1 MILFDTNVLL
11 RVLLS
16 DRRHPAFGACQELL
30 AAGGFVSDAIMS
42 EVVFNYTLRVKGAI
56 AKEYAASHGD
66 LEIFNKSPRAYT
78 AWFKRLPS
86 GWKHEVY
93 VAFEETWDRLIANY
107 PDVKLVNEELF
118 RSALAIAQK
127 RGHDWPDC
135 LLLAAHEV
143 YGHGVSSVD
152 KDVGCLPD
160 RSNLAQDSGNSS
172 RNKSSTDSK
181 PSLEPE
187 QAGTRPED
195 LTVVLECDDT
205 KTALAVWKL
214 WEGQFSST
222 ATKVYNVFQAC
233 KIKICHLRG
242 RFAYIYCQGSALDV
256 YSAFANWV
264 SLEVSKVAFIGI
276 LKGYGVE
283 NPFNIELLENAKD
296 FLSETA
302 AYVAARDNLFRGYL
316 SFCDTTKHTY
326 EKIEQVCSVCRIGCE
341 RYESESFIAK
351 RLSFWTPR
359 QYPDV
364 EIIPQLSNLSRDY
377 QAHLNA
383 SSQGIDG
390 TNMLPRVLLHL
401 LLLEHLELAHTNA
414 PEKLQ
419 KLRLS

>member
-1 MILFDTNVLL
+1 MMIYDANVLL
-11 RVLLS
+11 RAVFAEDDHPSFEVCKELLS
-16 DRRHPAFGACQELL
+16 
-30 AAGGFVSDAIMS
+30 AGGCVTDFIMA
-42 EVVFNYTLRVKGAI
+42 EVIYNYVYRVKMLRAR
-56 AKEYAASHGD
+56 EYAENRGSLD
-66 LEIFNKSPRAYT
+66 VFKRYPRAYT
-78 AWFKRLPS
+78 TWFKELPP
-86 GWKHEVY
+86 GWKRAAYVSFEDAWNEVIS
-93 VAFEETWDRLIANY
+93 LY
-107 PDVKLVNEELF
+107 PKVKLVNEELF
-118 RSALAIAQK
+118 RAALVIAQK

-135 LLLAAHEV
+135 LLLAMHEV

-160 RSNLAQDSGNSS
+160 RSKSAQTQGGLEKDNSS
-172 RNKSSTDSK
+172 AGRQPSSELNRAGIK
-181 PSLEPE
+181 PEE
-187 QAGTRPED
+187 

-256 YSAFANWV
+256 YSAFADWV
-264 SLEVSKVAFIGI
+264 SLEVPKVAFIGI

-283 NPFNIELLENAKD
+283 NPFNIELLESAKD
-296 FLSETA
+296 FLSDTA
-302 AYVAARDNLFRGYL
+302 AYVEARDNLFRGYL

-383 SSQGIDG
+383 SSQGMDG

-419 KLRLS
+419 KLCLS

>member
-1 MILFDTNVLL
+1 MYFYVCFFLTEDT
-11 RVLLS
+11 
-16 DRRHPAFGACQELL
+16 PAFGACKELL
-30 AAGGFVSDAIMS
+30 TAGGFVSSAIMS

-56 AKEYAASHGD
+56 AKKYAASHGD

-93 VAFEETWDRLIANY
+93 VAFEEAWDHLVANY
-107 PDVKLVNEELF
+107 PGVKLVNEELF
-118 RSALAIAQK
+118 RAALVVAQK

-135 LLLAAHEV
+135 LLLAMHEV
-143 YGHGVSSVD
+143 YGHGISSVD

-160 RSNLAQDSGNSS
+160 RSKSAKTSG
-172 RNKSSTDSK
+172 SK
-181 PSLEPE
+181 PCTELR
-187 QAGTRPED
+187 QAGTGSEE
-195 LTVVLECDDT
+195 LTVVLECDDA

-214 WEGQFSST
+214 WEGQSSST
-222 ATKVYNVFQAC
+222 ATKVYNVLQAC

-242 RFAYIYCQGSALDV
+242 RFAYIYCQGSALGV
-256 YSAFANWV
+256 YRAFADWV
-264 SLEVSKVAFIGI
+264 SLEAPKVAFVGI

-302 AYVAARDNLFRGYL
+302 TYVEARDNLFRGYL

-341 RYESESFIAK
+341 RFEGESFIAK

-383 SSQGIDG
+383 SSQGMDG

-401 LLLEHLELAHTNA
+401 LLLEHLELAHTGA
-414 PEKLQ
+414 PGKLQ

>member
-93 VAFEETWDRLIANY
+93 VAFEEAWDRLIANY

-264 SLEVSKVAFIGI
+264 SL
-276 LKGYGVE
+276 
-283 NPFNIELLENAKD
+283 
-296 FLSETA
+296 
-302 AYVAARDNLFRGYL
+302 
-316 SFCDTTKHTY
+316 
-326 EKIEQVCSVCRIGCE
+326 
-341 RYESESFIAK
+341 
-351 RLSFWTPR
+351 
-359 QYPDV
+359 DV

-419 KLRLS
+419 ELRLS